1 MSKFD
6 RPKFDKPRLVKP
18 QLEDRPNK
26 SKSLPSIAELHPIQ
40 LDETIVAGRRPK
52 PLNHIQ
58 RLLSEMP
65 DFDSLEAR
73 MPIAASGSA
82 PFNLKE
88 FERKLSQ
95 IINPNTLDVGVKNF
109 LKYLEYLKQNMIVPS
124 QVTGREEFRWEQE
137 YLSSPGKKKEYET
150 LKKTQPS
157 STEIFQIVRL
167 RDSVFQHDG
176 IMVDVQRLTDKQTF
190 ILPLVD
196 LKAIDCSSPNHQLL
210 EDYTLWFI
218 NY

>member
-6 RPKFDKPRLVKP
+6 KPKFEKPKLVKP
-18 QLEDRPNK
+18 QLDDLPNK
-26 SKSLPSIAELHPIQ
+26 SKDPPSIAKLHPIQ

-65 DFDSLEAR
+65 DFASLEAI
-73 MPIAASGSA
+73 MPIGTSGIA
-82 PFNLKE
+82 PFNLKQ
-88 FERKLSQ
+88 FEIKISKILNSKT
-95 IINPNTLDVGVKNF
+95 IDVGLKNT
-109 LKYLEYLKQNMIVPS
+109 LKYLEYLQQKMIIPCN
-124 QVTGREEFRWEQE
+124 VTGREEFPWEQE
-137 YLSSPGKKKEYET
+137 YLRIPGKRREYEK
-150 LKKTQPS
+150 LKKTKPS
-157 STEIFQIVRL
+157 HSQLFQIVRL
-167 RDSVFQHDG
+167 RDSVSKNEG
-176 IMVDVQRLTDKQTF
+176 ILVDVQRLNDKQTF

-196 LKAIDCSSPNHQLL
+196 LEPIDESSPNNQFF

>member
-6 RPKFDKPRLVKP
+6 KPKFDKPRLVKP
-18 QLEDRPNK
+18 QLDDRPNK

-73 MPIAASGSA
+73 MPIGTSGSA

-95 IINPNTLDVGVKNF
+95 ILNPNNDVGVKNF
-109 LKYLEYLKQNMIVPS
+109 LKYLEYLQQNMIIPCN
-124 QVTGREEFRWEQE
+124 VTGREEFRWEQE
-137 YLSSPGKKKEYET
+137 YLSGSGKKKEYEK

-157 STEIFQIVRL
+157 STQIFQIVRV
-167 RDSVFQHDG
+167 RDSVSKNDG

-196 LKAIDCSSPNHQLL
+196 LKAIDARSPNNQLL

>member
-6 RPKFDKPRLVKP
+6 KPKFDKPRLVKP
-18 QLEDRPNK
+18 KLDDRPK
-26 SKSLPSIAELHPIQ
+26 RSKYEPSIAELHPIQ

-65 DFDSLEAR
+65 EFGSLELEV
-73 MPIAASGSA
+73 PIGTSGIA

-88 FERKLSQ
+88 FENKISKILISNN
-95 IINPNTLDVGVKNF
+95 IDAGVKNT
-109 LKYLEYLKQNMIVPS
+109 LKYLEYLKQNMIIPCN
-124 QVTGREEFRWEQE
+124 VTGREEFPWEEE
-137 YLSSPGKKKEYET
+137 YLSGSGNKKEYEK

-157 STEIFQIVRL
+157 HTQIFQIVRL
-167 RDSVFQHDG
+167 RDSVSKNDG
-176 IMVDVQRLTDKQTF
+176 ILVDVQRLTDKQTF

-196 LKAIDCSSPNHQLL
+196 LDAIDESSPNNQLL

>member
-6 RPKFDKPRLVKP
+6 KPKFDKPRLVKP
-18 QLEDRPNK
+18 QLDEPPNK
-26 SKSLPSIAELHPIQ
+26 SKYQPSIAELHPIQ

-58 RLLSEMP
+58 RLLSQMP
-65 DFDSLEAR
+65 DFGSLKPKMSLAT
-73 MPIAASGSA
+73 SGIT
-82 PFNLKE
+82 PYNLKA
-88 FERKLSQ
+88 FESKIRKILH
-95 IINPNTLDVGVKNF
+95 PNTVEVDVKNT
-109 LKYLEYLKQNMIVPS
+109 LKYLEYLQKNLIVPCN
-124 QVTGREEFRWEQE
+124 VTGREPFPWEQE
-137 YLSSPGKKKEYET
+137 YLNTSGKKREYEK

-157 STEIFQIVRL
+157 HTQLFQIVRL
-167 RDSVFQHDG
+167 RDSVHQKDG
-176 IMVDVQRLTDKQTF
+176 ILADVQRFTDKQTF

-196 LKAIDCSSPNHQLL
+196 LEPIDESSPNNQFL